1 MTNALFH
8 RERRQCC
15 LGKTVIKMSESL
27 AMKRILKVEKKKRV
41 DTHVMIEKELLN
53 ILRREGFNISNIVN
67 IALEEHLRRKGLL
80 K

>member
-1 MTNALFH
+1 
-8 RERRQCC
+8 
-15 LGKTVIKMSESL
+15 MSESL

>member
-1 MTNALFH
+1 
-8 RERRQCC
+8 
-15 LGKTVIKMSESL
+15 MSESL
-27 AMKRILKVEKKKRV
+27 AMRRILKVEKKKRV

-53 ILRREGFNISNIVN
+53 ILKREGFNISNIVN